1 MRSKLRRNEPAAR
14 RVGRFLLLA
23 LAAAACR
30 TTTEQSPVG
39 AHEFTP
45 TRAALQETWRVQ
57 SGLELQGYVARYT
70 SDETPPRTYFVVRN
84 GERQDV
90 GFIDSFG
97 RAWRYQPHERESEWL
112 TTGTVLQGARAI
124 LSASADACLVPAD
137 EDGAAPN

>member
-1 MRSKLRRNEPAAR
+1 M
-14 RVGRFLLLA
+14 
-23 LAAAACR
+23 
-30 TTTEQSPVG
+30 G

-45 TRAALQETWRVQ
+45 TRAVLQETWRVQ